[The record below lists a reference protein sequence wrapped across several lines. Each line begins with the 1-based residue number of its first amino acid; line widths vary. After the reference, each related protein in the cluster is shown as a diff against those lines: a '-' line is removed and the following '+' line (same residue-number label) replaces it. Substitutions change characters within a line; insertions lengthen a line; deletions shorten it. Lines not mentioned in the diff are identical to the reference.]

1 MWALRYTSSMPSQ
14 SSETS
19 YRAPQRK
26 PGHKSLEKLLLA
38 AEDQLR
44 QEELDLFTVDKVL
57 ERAGL
62 SVGAFYARFPGK
74 TALLHAV
81 QDRLHARVE
90 TAIHAALGE
99 LEPAELTLEE
109 AVDKGFGILVE
120 KVLGERQLQRAF
132 MMLSAFDAEMRAK
145 GEQINRDR
153 RRALSAVLAPHRGE
167 IGHDDPDAALGL
179 AYAMYLSMLGGRLVP
194 FGPSSELRFGVSDEA
209 VFDQLKQA
217 ITTFLRGTGRG
228 QTP

>member
-1 MWALRYTSSMPSQ
+1 MPSL
-14 SSETS
+14 SPETS
-19 YRAPQRK
+19 YREPQRK

-44 QEELDLFTVDKVL
+44 EEELDLFTVDKVL

-90 TAIHAALGE
+90 TTIHAE
-99 LEPAELTLEE
+99 LQQLRQTDLTLEE
-109 AVDKGFGILVE
+109 AVDRGFGVLVDR
-120 KVLGERQLQRAF
+120 VLEERELQRAF

-145 GEQINRDR
+145 GEQINRER
-153 RRALSAVLAPHRGE
+153 RRALSAVVAPHSGE
-167 IGHDDPDAALGL
+167 IAHDDPDAALKL

-194 FGPSSELRFGVSDEA
+194 FGPGSELRFGVSDQE
-209 VFDQLKQA
+209 VFAQLKRA
-217 ITTFLRGTGRG
+217 ITAFLRGNGREQAPENG
-228 QTP
+228 A